1 MGMLRLHYTLYGPFD
16 KKQLPYALYVAFCT
30 LIHCCDF
37 NHALYRSRIWK
48 SLHYAH
54 YTLYADYAF
63 QTDPINSMFVY
74 FSHFQ
79 RRKGLLFLNFSSA
92 LFNRQQQIQVQE
104 SISTVKPRNLCP
116 CNLRTPLLCS
126 QHCVIHHSVPFTT
139 YNNTCNLRISQSAV
153 QFCLV
158 PKSADCGVLLY
169 NITRKYSSLKS
180 PRILI
185 LT

>member
-1 MGMLRLHYTLYGPFD
+1 MSVLSRNKLV
-16 KKQLPYALYVAFCT
+16 YAVYVPLCT

-74 FSHFQ
+74 YSHFQ
-79 RRKGLLFLNFSSA
+79 RRMGLLFLNFSSA
-92 LFNRQQQIQVQE
+92 LFNRQQQIQAQE
-104 SISTVKPRNLCP
+104 SISTVKPR
-116 CNLRTPLLCS
+116 NLRTPLLCS

-139 YNNTCNLRISQSAV
+139 YNNTHNLRISQSVV

-158 PKSADCGVLLY
+158 PKSADCGVLLQ
-169 NITRKYSSLKS
+169 LFW
-180 PRILI
+180 
-185 LT
+185 